1 MADDM
6 TTDPGASHLEGSPF
20 RRLLLERTPR
30 VIATPALIVANVLI
44 YAATAGASGQTEPRP
59 DVLVGWGALFGPG
72 VANGEWWRLVS
83 AMFLHGDGTIKG
95 TLLHLAVNL
104 WSLFQLG
111 TLYETMFGTRR
122 FVWIY
127 FVTGIVASLT
137 SMIVNGGPSV
147 GASGAIF
154 GILGA
159 FVFSVRRSPHWR
171 HDRIARSLVMQCIFW
186 IILNIVVLSQI
197 PQIDNAAHIGGLV
210 AGLLLG
216 LLWPQPAPPP
226 PRPAQVVIDVLP
238 HDD

>member
-1 MADDM
+1 MN
-6 TTDPGASHLEGSPF
+6 G
-20 RRLLLERTPR
+20 RRRRRTP
-30 VIATPALIVANVLI
+30 ATAFIFAAILLGFGIEIVTGAWTNGEVLAELGAILRYRIVAGHQ
-44 YAATAGASGQTEPRP
+44 Y
-59 DVLVGWGALFGPG
+59 
-72 VANGEWWRLVS
+72 WRLVS
-83 AMFLHGDGTIKG
+83 AMFLHGDGTIQG

-104 WSLFQLG
+104 WALFQLG

-122 FVWIY
+122 FVAVY
-127 FVTGIVASLT
+127 FITGIVASLT

-154 GILGA
+154 GLLGA
-159 FVFSVRRSPHWR
+159 FVFSVRRSPVWR

-186 IILNIVVLSQI
+186 IILNIVVSSQI
-197 PQIDNAAHIGGLV
+197 PKIDNAAHIGGLV

-238 HDD
+238 HDE